1 MGPRCLPVEFLPPQ
15 PSQGEDGYAV
25 LHRAAREGHA
35 SVVRLLLAHP
45 LIDLNIRCTAV
56 SLSWTRHSTT
66 LRVAWLLAPQWRETP
81 LLRSAFGRSAEVV
94 GILLADP
101 RVDVS
106 AVNADDWTLMQC
118 AHQGGDPGVIAI
130 LEGDPRISD
139 ADKAAALKE
148 AGDRDSKCTQ
158 S

>member
-1 MGPRCLPVEFLPPQ
+1 MLSF
-15 PSQGEDGYAV
+15 
-25 LHRAAREGHA
+25 
-35 SVVRLLLAHP
+35 
-45 LIDLNIRCTAV
+45 I
-56 SLSWTRHSTT
+56 SL
-66 LRVAWLLAPQWRETP
+66 QWRETP

-106 AVNADDWTLMQC
+106 AVNAEDWTLMQC
-118 AHQGGDPGVIAI
+118 AHQGGDPGVIAV
-130 LEGDPRISD
+130 LEGDPRISE
-139 ADKAAALKE
+139 ADKTAARKE